1 MPKTHAETTPATST
15 PPTST
20 PTSTPTGTSTPPVP
34 SQSDALS
41 PALREL
47 IGIFA
52 KDLAAV
58 SFPGVDHKTFMDLA
72 EQVDTESQRVEE
84 LRAQLDTAHSALIEV
99 KSRLQRSA
107 EQGLAYAKVYAAND
121 AELLARLNELNIGGE
136 TPRRRKLEVA
146 AAAATDP
153 GDGTTPIKIPAK
165 RGRKPKAAA
174 AAAEEET
181 ETETGS

>member
-1 MPKTHAETTPATST
+1 MPKTHAETTPV
-15 PPTST
+15 PST
-20 PTSTPTGTSTPPVP
+20 PTPATSP
-34 SQSDALS
+34 SDALS

-52 KDLAAV
+52 QELAAV

-72 EQVDTESQRVEE
+72 AQVETESQRVEE

-121 AELLARLNELNIGGE
+121 AELLARLNEVNLGGE

-146 AAAATDP
+146 AATATDP
-153 GDGTTPIKIPAK
+153 GDGTTPIKLPAK
-165 RGRKPKAAA
+165 RGRKPKVAV
-174 AAAEEET
+174 EEET
-181 ETETGS
+181 ESETDTETGS

>member
-1 MPKTHAETTPATST
+1 MPKTHAETTPV
-15 PPTST
+15 TST
-20 PTSTPTGTSTPPVP
+20 PTAPSTAPSTSVPP
-34 SQSDALS
+34 QSDALS

-52 KDLAAV
+52 QELAAV

-72 EQVDTESQRVEE
+72 AQVETESQRVEE

-99 KSRLQRSA
+99 KTRLQRSA

-121 AELLARLNELNIGGE
+121 AELLARLNEVNIGGE

-146 AAAATDP
+146 AASATDP
-153 GDGTTPIKIPAK
+153 GDGTTPIKLPAK
-165 RGRKPKAAA
+165 RGRKPKVA

-181 ETETGS
+181 ETETETGS

>member
-1 MPKTHAETTPATST
+1 MPKTHAETTPVPSTST
-15 PPTST
+15 P
-20 PTSTPTGTSTPPVP
+20 VP
-34 SQSDALS
+34 APSDALS

-52 KDLAAV
+52 QELAAV

-72 EQVDTESQRVEE
+72 AQVETESQRVEE
-84 LRAQLDTAHSALIEV
+84 LRAQLDTAHAALIEV

-121 AELLARLNELNIGGE
+121 AELLARLNEVNLGGE

-146 AAAATDP
+146 AAAPADP
-153 GDGTTPIKIPAK
+153 GDGSTPIKLPAK
-165 RGRKPKAAA
+165 RGRKPKVAV
-174 AAAEEET
+174 EEESTT